1 MMMLFIT
8 MIQRIGANTQS
19 QHDHPCFKESIVN
32 DIDAKQRQTAEK
44 QWQQGTMYG
53 AGQRSPDSYSI
64 PGGIILH
71 NKAKILKATWLQKL

>member
-1 MMMLFIT
+1 
-8 MIQRIGANTQS
+8 
-19 QHDHPCFKESIVN
+19 
-32 DIDAKQRQTAEK
+32 
-44 QWQQGTMYG
+44 MYG